1 MNLIMNNGWR
11 RRIHRLLG
19 CAVIASAIS
28 FAGARTAAAQAG
40 SAGGTIGKQEK
51 SVSGGEESEASRPSK
66 SQRQG
71 QGQRQGQNKR
81 GPTTASGHNSEASC
95 RSTVG
100 VWTSWAAGIYGRNDT
115 RINSDGTIKHPSSK
129 GTWSCSGG
137 EHVHV
142 WDAFGVRGPYRLSP
156 DGKRLIKIQDGSVS
170 FSRN

>member
-1 MNLIMNNGWR
+1 MNLVMNSGWP
-11 RRIHRLLG
+11 RRIHRLVG

-51 SVSGGEESEASRPSK
+51 SVSGGEESEVSRPAK
-66 SQRQG
+66 S
-71 QGQRQGQNKR
+71 QRQGQNKR
-81 GPTTASGHNSEASC
+81 GPTTASGRNSEASC
-95 RSTVG
+95 RSIVG

-115 RINSDGTIKHPSSK
+115 RINPDGTIQHPSSK

-137 EHVHV
+137 EYVHV
-142 WDAFGVRGPYRLSP
+142 WDAFGLRGPYRLSP
-156 DGKRLIKIQDGSVS
+156 DGKRLIKIEDGSVS